1 MSIVITSGHCF
12 HCGLPNTEGNAFPTT
27 IQSILHHMCCPGCQ
41 AVSQAIVENGLESY
55 YEFRT
60 EPAAR
65 GDAALDN
72 TMSKLA
78 VYDEPELQEE
88 FVFEEGKYK
97 SIQLTVEGITCAA
110 CGWLIEKQLAKLD
123 GIKQVSVNVSSRRA
137 MISWDE
143 SLVKLSGVLSRLK
156 SIGYESLPFQPDRH
170 EASYKKEQKAFIKKL
185 GLAGIMTMQVM
196 MLAMGQYFDVLGS
209 LEDETVSFFNAVSLL
224 LTTPVVLYS
233 GSIFYVSAFKA
244 LTARTVN
251 MDVPVTIAIVATY
264 IAGIQAVNKNTG
276 EVYFESICMF
286 IFFLLIGRYLEHRAR
301 HKASLTSANML
312 KLIPVTAQKKTADGF
327 VSVLAKQLVKDD
339 IVLVK
344 AGETVPVDGQIT
356 EGRSYFDESMLTG
369 EFEPVVKTV
378 GQRIY
383 AGSLNQQ
390 DSIVMEV
397 EASVKYAMMNQIL
410 RLQELAMANKPK
422 VAAIA
427 DKLSRYFVVVV
438 LVVAALTYSYWTM
451 QNDPHAF
458 WIAISILIA
467 TCPCALSLA
476 TPSALTCAMAKLNEL
491 GILLKRADALEQLT
505 QTTDIVFDKTGTLT
519 RGEFAIARTWINPIS
534 ETHFGIQKDTVKP
547 YVMALT
553 NCIESRSE
561 HPIAKA
567 FERYIHDNNDTEF
580 SSNDFSIS
588 DYTVSIGEGV
598 KTAVNQQHY
607 LLGSQSMILS
617 SLTAPL
623 SREIGEA
630 IEGANVLLSSGGVV
644 LAAFWVT
651 DTVHPDALDIVRQL
665 SQHELTILSGDT
677 QVNVN
682 SIATELGIKNAVGNS
697 TPKDKLDYIGK
708 LQANKKR
715 VVMLGD
721 GINDAPVLAAA
732 DVSIAVGNASDLA
745 KNAADVILLNPKL
758 QSVVDVLIMAKRT
771 KRKIKQNIAWSLG
784 YNISVLPFAVVGW
797 LTPWQAALGMS
808 LSSIIVVYNSTRLMR

>member
-143 SLVKLSGVLSRLK
+143 SLLKLSGVLSRLK
-156 SIGYESLPFQPDRH
+156 SVGYESLPFQPDRH

-244 LTARTVN
+244 LMARTVN

-264 IAGIQAVNKNTG
+264 IAGIRVVNKNTG

-312 KLIPVTAQKKTADGF
+312 KLIPVTAQKQTADGF

-369 EFEPVVKTV
+369 EFEPVIKTV

-438 LVVAALTYSYWTM
+438 LVIAALTYSYWTM

-534 ETHFGIQKDTVKP
+534 ETHFDIQKDTVKP

-561 HPIAKA
+561 HPISKA

-617 SLTAPL
+617 SLNAPL

-630 IEGANVLLSSGGVV
+630 IKGANVLLSSGGVV

-682 SIATELGIKNAVGNS
+682 SIAIELGIKNAVGNS

-708 LQANKKR
+708 LQADKKR

-758 QSVVDVLIMAKRT
+758 QSVVDVLTMAKRT

>member
-1 MSIVITSGHCF
+1 
-12 HCGLPNTEGNAFPTT
+12 
-27 IQSILHHMCCPGCQ
+27 
-41 AVSQAIVENGLESY
+41 
-55 YEFRT
+55 
-60 EPAAR
+60 
-65 GDAALDN
+65 
-72 TMSKLA
+72 
-78 VYDEPELQEE
+78 
-88 FVFEEGKYK
+88 
-97 SIQLTVEGITCAA
+97 
-110 CGWLIEKQLAKLD
+110 
-123 GIKQVSVNVSSRRA
+123 
-137 MISWDE
+137 
-143 SLVKLSGVLSRLK
+143 
-156 SIGYESLPFQPDRH
+156 
-170 EASYKKEQKAFIKKL
+170 
-185 GLAGIMTMQVM
+185 
-196 MLAMGQYFDVLGS
+196 
-209 LEDETVSFFNAVSLL
+209 
-224 LTTPVVLYS
+224 
-233 GSIFYVSAFKA
+233 
-244 LTARTVN
+244 
-251 MDVPVTIAIVATY
+251 
-264 IAGIQAVNKNTG
+264 
-276 EVYFESICMF
+276 
-286 IFFLLIGRYLEHRAR
+286 
-301 HKASLTSANML
+301 
-312 KLIPVTAQKKTADGF
+312 
-327 VSVLAKQLVKDD
+327 
-339 IVLVK
+339 
-344 AGETVPVDGQIT
+344 
-356 EGRSYFDESMLTG
+356 
-369 EFEPVVKTV
+369 
-378 GQRIY
+378 
-383 AGSLNQQ
+383 
-390 DSIVMEV
+390 
-397 EASVKYAMMNQIL
+397 
-410 RLQELAMANKPK
+410 MANKPK

-630 IEGANVLLSSGGVV
+630 IEDANVLLSSGGVV